1 MRRFQSTLLFV
12 IFPLVGNVILA
23 VAAFIFNPTDF
34 RANLQM
40 CYLTIAAVLMATVV
54 SFIGF
59 RIHDLGPKR
68 TVLALLIQSG
78 TLIFVFAGIYRGFG
92 LLYGGTP
99 ISLIDD
105 GQSALYFSVI
115 TWTTLGYGDFTP
127 PPELR
132 LIAAIQ
138 ALLGYAFFG
147 ISVGLGT
154 AILCEKRSSISKSQS
169 PSPAAPRTAQ

>member
-1 MRRFQSTLLFV
+1 MLRFQSTLIFV
-12 IFPLVGNVILA
+12 IFPLIGNIVLA
-23 VAAFIFNPTDF
+23 VAAFVFNPADF
-34 RANLQM
+34 RDHLET
-40 CYLTIAAVLMATVV
+40 CYLTIAAVLMAAAV

-68 TVLALLIQSG
+68 TVLALLIQSV

-92 LLYGGTP
+92 LLYAGNPTP
-99 ISLIDD
+99 LVDD
-105 GQSALYFSVI
+105 WQSALYFTII

-138 ALLGYAFFG
+138 VLLGYAFFG
-147 ISVGLGT
+147 ILVGLGT
-154 AILCEKRSSISKSQS
+154 AILCEKRSTSRSQR
-169 PSPAAPRTAQ
+169 PSPRAATTIQ